1 MHAAHYVMIHLRM
14 AYPLL
19 LRERLV
25 SDFYA
30 KRGNM
35 KIAFMLSGIIFTDLT
50 NSTEERH
57 LLNIEECYHF
67 KQRRCLKHKDTT
79 WKSSSGRQRCQLVK
93 TSLRRS

>member
-19 LRERLV
+19 LRKRLV

-35 KIAFMLSGIIFTDLT
+35 KIAFMLSGIMFTDLT

-67 KQRRCLKHKDTT
+67 KQRRCL
-79 WKSSSGRQRCQLVK
+79 V
-93 TSLRRS
+93 